1 MLQDISI
8 NFDVLEMMLFY
19 WESVA
24 SKDKMTDEYFIE
36 IAKKTEMRPVY
47 NEEFSLDS
55 FRRVLSSI
63 SNREKLN
70 NKTSSESKFWSQNMR
85 MIEDL
90 NLTHAM
96 LSPIKK
102 LNLDSLKKEPISVEK
117 LSVVFIPFPEGNYII
132 EDNIIYF
139 NFFNIIATY
148 KDIENPDEINVFLH
162 GKNIKDYVI
171 ECIMKEYKKA

>member
-1 MLQDISI
+1 MLREVNI

-24 SKDKMTDEYFIE
+24 SKDKITDEYFIE
-36 IAKKTEMRPVY
+36 IANKVEVKPLY

-70 NKTSSESKFWSQNMR
+70 NKTSLESKFWSQNMR

-90 NLTHAM
+90 NLTRAM
-96 LSPIKK
+96 LAPIKI
-102 LNLDSLKKEPISVEK
+102 LNLDTLKSEPLELEK
-117 LSVVFIPFPEGNYII
+117 LSVVFIPFPEGDYIV
-132 EDNIIYF
+132 ESNTIYF
-139 NFFNIIATY
+139 NFFSIIASY
-148 KDIENPDEINVFLH
+148 KDIENPSEISVLLH
-162 GKNIKDYVI
+162 GKSVKEYVI
-171 ECIMKEYKKA
+171 ECVKKAYKK

>member
-1 MLQDISI
+1 MLQDVSI

-36 IAKKTEMRPVY
+36 IAKKTEVSPLY

-70 NKTSSESKFWSQNMR
+70 NKTSLESKFWSQNMR

-90 NLTHAM
+90 NLTRAM
-96 LSPIKK
+96 LSPIKT
-102 LNLDSLKKEPISVEK
+102 LNLDSLKAEPLNLEK
-117 LSVVFIPFPEGNYII
+117 LSVIFIPIPEGDYIVK
-132 EDNIIYF
+132 NNAIYF
-139 NFFNIIATY
+139 NFFSIIATY
-148 KDIENPDEINVFLH
+148 KDIENPDEISVFLH
-162 GKNIKDYVI
+162 GKSIKDYVI